1 MPAQEH
7 KSMVES
13 EGLNLWCAI
22 YVCSE
27 NVVMRF
33 WSLYVKKRNI
43 NKQIIIII
51 ITVQQ
56 LLLLLLL
63 LLLTE
68 DNFYHSVRGLLNG
81 KFWSIQAFM

>member
-1 MPAQEH
+1 
-7 KSMVES
+7 
-13 EGLNLWCAI
+13 
-22 YVCSE
+22 
-27 NVVMRF
+27 MRF

-63 LLLTE
+63 LLLLTE